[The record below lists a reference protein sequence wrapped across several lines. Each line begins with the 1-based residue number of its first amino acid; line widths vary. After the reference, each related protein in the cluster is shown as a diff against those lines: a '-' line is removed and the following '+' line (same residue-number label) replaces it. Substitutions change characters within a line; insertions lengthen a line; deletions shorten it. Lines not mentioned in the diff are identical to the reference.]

1 MFETKANQFNL
12 HNNQIASKDKV
23 IEEEIKKMIDAIV
36 QINKRIEDINKFN
49 ELSFLKSKEIIP
61 IVVFLNMPFISLPF
75 YDNWIKESLMKDEL
89 NDITYLPNKNLFML
103 NINELELYG
112 DVHEQIKIEQIFS
125 ELSTD
130 ASQSFLTILSRIKG
144 ESPLR
149 NRFLDKIYS
158 DFFQIK

>member
-61 IVVFLNMPFISLPF
+61 IVVFLNMPFISLSF